1 MSRIMG
7 IDLGT
12 TFSLMAIMEG
22 DKPII
27 IPNNLGERLT
37 PSVVAFTEDNEIIVG
52 KKARRQA
59 ILNPDRTVYSIK
71 RHMGT
76 NFRVQINGRE
86 YTPQEISAMI
96 IQKLKQDLEN
106 YLGEEVDQ
114 AVITVP
120 AYFTDAQRQATRDAG
135 EIAGLNVRRIIDEP
149 TAAAIAYG
157 FDKDEDQILLVY
169 DLGGGTFD
177 VSILEIISGVFQVLA
192 IKGNNMLGGDDF
204 DQRVIEYLV
213 KEFEEKEG
221 IDISKDRQAMQK
233 LRDTA
238 EEVKI
243 ELSDVQKTSVLLE
256 GITMTEKGPLTL
268 DVDLTRAKLESL
280 IGDLIESTIKPTRQA
295 IEDAGLTPEDI
306 NNVVLVGGSTR
317 IPMVQ
322 RIVRDILDREPRKDV
337 NPDECVALG
346 AAIQSGLLASLDQE
360 LEDTAADRTET
371 EGPVIV
377 HLTPFSL
384 GVGLV
389 NDQYGVIIERN
400 STYPTEAKDVF
411 TTTRDFQTAISFP
424 VYEGEE
430 NVASANTFLD
440 MLRIDGIPP
449 APRGVPRIEVTF
461 RLNQDRI
468 LEATAKDLST
478 NNEVSI
484 TIVATD
490 NRLTE
495 EEKAR
500 MTREARLRVTSML
513 EQRMKETVMNQ
524 AESLI
529 YRAERMIQ
537 NYDDPL
543 ADEARTLIDDLKGAM
558 EQEDH
563 TKVGSKVRELSDVIH
578 RLESADY

>member
-22 DKPII
+22 DKPLI

-37 PSVVAFTEDNEIIVG
+37 PSAVAFTEDNEIIVG

-59 ILNPDRTVYSIK
+59 FINPERTVYSIK

-204 DQRVIEYLV
+204 DQRVVEYLV
-213 KEFEEKEG
+213 EQFREKEG
-221 IDISKDRQAMQK
+221 IDLGEDRQALQK
-233 LRDTA
+233 LRDA
-238 EEVKI
+238 SEEAKI
-243 ELSDVQKTSVLLE
+243 ELSDVQKTNTLIE
-256 GITMTEKGPLTL
+256 GITMTDKGPLTL
-268 DVDLTRAKLESL
+268 DEDLSRAKLESL

-322 RIVRDILDREPRKDV
+322 RIVREILNREPRKDV

-346 AAIQSGLLASLDQE
+346 AAIQSGLLASLDRE

-468 LEATAKDLST
+468 LEATAKDMST

-500 MTREARLRVTSML
+500 MTREARMRVTSML
-513 EQRMKETVMNQ
+513 EQRMKETVLNQ

-543 ADEARTLIDDLKGAM
+543 ADEARTLIDDLRGAM
-558 EQEDH
+558 QQEDH

>member
-12 TFSLMAIMEG
+12 TYSVMAIMDG
-22 DKPII
+22 DKPKI

-37 PSVVAFTEDNEIIVG
+37 PSVVSFTEDGEILVG
-52 KKARRQA
+52 KRARKAALLQ
-59 ILNPDRTVYSIK
+59 PERTIASIK

-76 NFRVQINGRE
+76 NFRVRIDDKE
-86 YTPQEISAMI
+86 YTPQEISAII
-96 IQKLKQDLEN
+96 IQKLRHDMEN
-106 YLGEEVDQ
+106 YLGEEVPQ

-149 TAAAIAYG
+149 TAAAISYG
-157 FDKDEDQILLVY
+157 LDKEEDQILMVY

-177 VSILEIISGVFQVLA
+177 VSIIEVVSGVFQVLA

-204 DQRVIEYLV
+204 DQRIIEYLV
-213 KEFEEKEG
+213 EVFKEKEG
-221 IDISKDRQAMQK
+221 IDLSEDRVALQK
-233 LRDTA
+233 LKDAA
-238 EEVKI
+238 EEAKI
-243 ELSDVQKTSVLLE
+243 ELSEVQKTNILIE
-256 GITMTEKGPLTL
+256 GIAMSDKGPLTL
-268 DVDLTRAKLESL
+268 DEDLTRAKFE
-280 IGDLIESTIKPTRQA
+280 DLIHDLVESTVKPTLAA
-295 IEDAGLTPEDI
+295 IEDAGLSADDI
-306 NNVVLVGGSTR
+306 NNILLVGGSTR
-317 IPMVQ
+317 MPLVQ
-322 RIVRDILDREPRKDV
+322 QTVRKILDREPRKDV

-346 AAIQSGLLASLDQE
+346 SAIQSSLLASLDDE
-360 LEDTAADRTET
+360 LEHTAADRMQTD
-371 EGPVIV
+371 GPVIV

-389 NDQYGVIIERN
+389 NDQYGVIIDKN
-400 STYPTEAKDVF
+400 STYPTEAKDQF

-430 NVASANTFLD
+430 PVASANTFLD
-440 MLRIDGIPP
+440 MLRIDGITP
-449 APRGVPRIEVTF
+449 APRGIPRIEVTF

-468 LEATAKDLST
+468 LEATAKDVAT
-478 NNEVSI
+478 GNEVSI

-490 NRLTE
+490 NRLTP

-500 MTREARLRVTSML
+500 MTREARMRVTSML
-513 EQRMKETVMNQ
+513 EQRMRETLRNQ

-529 YRAERMIQ
+529 YRAERLIV

-543 ADEARTLIDDLKGAM
+543 ADEARNTI
-558 EQEDH
+558 
-563 TKVGSKVRELSDVIH
+563 TELQSALDNNDQDRINNRMQYLTDILH
-578 RLESADY
+578 KLEAAEY